1 MNNLGE
7 RVEKLSSCRSL
18 AARGMRKYVAEGKG
32 R

>member
-1 MNNLGE
+1 MVIIL
-7 RVEKLSSCRSL
+7 VEKLSSCRSL